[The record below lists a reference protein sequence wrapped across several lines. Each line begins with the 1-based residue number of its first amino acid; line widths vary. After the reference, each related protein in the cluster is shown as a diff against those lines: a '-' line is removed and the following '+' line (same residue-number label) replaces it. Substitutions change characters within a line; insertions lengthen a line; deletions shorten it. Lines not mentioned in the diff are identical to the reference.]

1 MCSCMCMHMWK
12 PDTNLTSFLQL
23 LTMLFG
29 GGGLGGTGS
38 VSETKLSDSASVA
51 DKEGPRDPPLSASPF
66 LSAGMISTPP
76 TSTFSRGF

>member
-1 MCSCMCMHMWK
+1 MFMYVHAHVEAGYQ
-12 PDTNLTSFLQL
+12 PHL
-23 LTMLFG
+23 LSSTADHAFR